1 MASRSKR
8 RKPPVKPSQSR
19 RSVRLRVEPLEDRR
33 LLSGATDILVSV
45 APVSAPPVAP
55 AAAALASVPAVT
67 SGQTTDLVVVTVTPL
82 DSAASTPTPAASAAP
97 QVFLASTSAPPVLV
111 PAATPADSSGAPAP
125 PADTGPAH
133 HAKAKDA
140 DHGSA
145 ADHGSPNT
153 VEAAVAKKAWSLAVA
168 NNTTDTPNE
177 YVIFGR
183 NHQQY
188 IVDVAPIEA
197 ILRADSGS
205 DIAAK
210 PTAAP
215 VDATLVLALADHP
228 GADAHTGAA
237 LAAKQPEAAA
247 EQAAHSD
254 MLAEFFA
261 QEAKQAAARSAT
273 RGAAQGMDLT
283 AIDGADGVAK
293 DGREMP
299 SVVAPP
305 ILRFD
310 HALDLKAL
318 APALADLFTDL
329 MPIDLLAL
337 ESGAQQFMEHLE
349 NVSLVFSQ
357 PGNLAWWSAGAASL
371 GAAVVAMEIS
381 RRHLKVAQPTLA
393 LASGGESKNG
403 TWFPPESSGSS

>member
-1 MASRSKR
+1 
-8 RKPPVKPSQSR
+8 
-19 RSVRLRVEPLEDRR
+19 LEDRR
-33 LLSGATDILVSV
+33 LLSGATDTLVSV
-45 APVSAPPVAP
+45 APVSAPPVVP
-55 AAAALASVPAVT
+55 AAAALANVPAVT
-67 SGQTTDLVVVTVTPL
+67 AGQTTDLVVVTVTPV
-82 DSAASTPTPAASAAP
+82 DNAASTPTPAANAAP
-97 QVFLASTSAPPVLV
+97 QVFLASSSAPPTLV
-111 PAATPADSSGAPAP
+111 PAAPTTPTDSSAAPAA
-125 PADTGPAH
+125 PADTGPP
-133 HAKAKDA
+133 A
-140 DHGSA
+140 DHGKAKA
-145 ADHGSPNT
+145 ADHGSPGT

-177 YVIFGR
+177 YVFFGR

-205 DIAAK
+205 DSSAASAK
-210 PTAAP
+210 PAAAP
-215 VDATLVLALADHP
+215 VDATLVLALADHA
-228 GADAHTGAA
+228 GADAHTGAV
-237 LAAKQPEAAA
+237 LAAKQPEGAA
-247 EQAAHSD
+247 EQAAHPD

-283 AIDGADGVAK
+283 AIDTGDGVAK

-305 ILRFD
+305 IPRLD
-310 HALDLKAL
+310 HALDLKTL

-349 NVSLVFSQ
+349 NVSLVFSE